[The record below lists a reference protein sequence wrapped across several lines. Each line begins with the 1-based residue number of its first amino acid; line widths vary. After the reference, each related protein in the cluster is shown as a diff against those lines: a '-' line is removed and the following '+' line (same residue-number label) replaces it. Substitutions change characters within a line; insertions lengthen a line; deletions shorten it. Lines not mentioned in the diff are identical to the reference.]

1 MSCCGRFGLVRCSL
15 LADID
20 ARFHSNTATED
31 EARKREVIADI
42 LGISGSHGSPAAD
55 VKATELEHVEVTTT
69 RGEK

>member
-1 MSCCGRFGLVRCSL
+1 VRCSL